1 MLRPLISPNNSIM
14 ANPGNN
20 SLVITDYADN
30 LRRLSK
36 IIAALDAPVAADVD
50 VIPIRYAHRQRHGRD
65 GQQADG
71 AGAPAATPAA
81 CRWWP
86 TRAPIR

>member
-30 LRRLSK
+30 LARLGK
-36 IIAALDAPVAADVD
+36 IIAALDQPNASEIEVIALKHGLILVTEDERLQKRAA
-50 VIPIRYAHRQRHGRD
+50 A
-65 GQQADG
+65 
-71 AGAPAATPAA
+71 AGILVFDATTFTA
-81 CRWWP
+81 RLS
-86 TRAPIR
+86 